1 MFCPLKL
8 YFQSNIDEDVEE
20 DYFISKTLKDLRID
34 IQDILHKNLRHIKKD
49 MDENEIEKRLS
60 IGISNQVKTTFD
72 IIEEVNEENRN
83 QENEDGNTPSNL
95 KNDDEIEFI
104 DENNG
109 EIKTEEDE
117 EILSL
122 KVAQSMKVLDKD
134 GSEIQNLFFP
144 TSMYNYLIR
153 DIGLDL
159 IGVIDKIEVEK
170 GNYFPISLK
179 SSNPPVNGVWDGD
192 FMEAIANALLIEQEF
207 NTYVTVAYVD
217 YLKIADRRAV
227 IIDTDARKSF
237 FKVLTSV
244 NKIVENGEIPTVKTG
259 LKKDEEIEFIDEEKK
274 EDENDNLKELKKELI
289 NEINLNI
296 KILSLKLAQSMKVLD
311 KDGSEIQNLFFP
323 TCMYNYLIR
332 DIGLDL
338 IGVIDKIEVEKGN
351 YFPISLKSSNPPI
364 NGVWDGDF
372 MEAIANALLI
382 EQEFNTYVTVAY
394 IDYLKIADRRAV
406 IIDTDARKSFFKVLT
421 SVNKIVENGEIP
433 TVKTGLKKCENCEY
447 KELCDNS

>member
-8 YFQSNIDEDVEE
+8 YFQSNIDGDVEE

-34 IQDILHKNLRHIKKD
+34 IQDILQKNLRHVKKD
-49 MDENEIEKRLS
+49 MDENEIEKRLA
-60 IGISNQVKTTFD
+60 IGINNQIKTTFE
-72 IIEEVNEENRN
+72 IIEEINDKEETD
-83 QENEDGNTPSNL
+83 ESNL
-95 KNDDEIEFI
+95 KKDEDIEFI
-104 DENNG
+104 DEEKKEKENDNLNELKKELIN
-109 EIKTEEDE
+109 EINLNLK
-117 EILSL
+117 ILSL

-134 GSEIQNLFFP
+134 GGEIQNLFFP

-217 YLKIADRRAV
+217 YLKIASRRTV

-237 FKVLTSV
+237 FKVLTNV
-244 NKIVENGEIPTVKTG
+244 NKI
-259 LKKDEEIEFIDEEKK
+259 IEK
-274 EDENDNLKELKKELI
+274 
-289 NEINLNI
+289 
-296 KILSLKLAQSMKVLD
+296 
-311 KDGSEIQNLFFP
+311 
-323 TCMYNYLIR
+323 
-332 DIGLDL
+332 
-338 IGVIDKIEVEKGN
+338 
-351 YFPISLKSSNPPI
+351 
-364 NGVWDGDF
+364 
-372 MEAIANALLI
+372 
-382 EQEFNTYVTVAY
+382 
-394 IDYLKIADRRAV
+394 
-406 IIDTDARKSFFKVLT
+406 
-421 SVNKIVENGEIP
+421 GEIP

>member
-1 MFCPLKL
+1 MISVSTIKSYMFCPLKL

-60 IGISNQVKTTFD
+60 IGISNQVKTTFE
-72 IIEEVNEENRN
+72 IIEEINDK
-83 QENEDGNTPSNL
+83 ED
-95 KNDDEIEFI
+95 I
-104 DENNG
+104 DE
-109 EIKTEEDE
+109 
-117 EILSL
+117 
-122 KVAQSMKVLDKD
+122 
-134 GSEIQNLFFP
+134 
-144 TSMYNYLIR
+144 
-153 DIGLDL
+153 
-159 IGVIDKIEVEK
+159 
-170 GNYFPISLK
+170 
-179 SSNPPVNGVWDGD
+179 SN
-192 FMEAIANALLIEQEF
+192 
-207 NTYVTVAYVD
+207 
-217 YLKIADRRAV
+217 
-227 IIDTDARKSF
+227 
-237 FKVLTSV
+237 
-244 NKIVENGEIPTVKTG
+244 

-274 EDENDNLKELKKELI
+274 EKEKDSNNLNEIKKELI

-296 KILSLKLAQSMKVLD
+296 KILSLKVAQSMKVLD
-311 KDGSEIQNLFFP
+311 KDGGEIQNLFFP
-323 TCMYNYLIR
+323 TGMYNYLIR

>member
-1 MFCPLKL
+1 MISVSTIKSYMFCPLKL

-49 MDENEIEKRLS
+49 MDEKEIEKRLS
-60 IGISNQVKTTFD
+60 IGISNQVKTTFE
-72 IIEEVNEENRN
+72 IIEEINDKEEID
-83 QENEDGNTPSNL
+83 ESNL
-95 KNDDEIEFI
+95 KKDEEIEFI
-104 DENNG
+104 DEEKKDDENDNLKELKKELIN
-109 EIKTEEDE
+109 EINLNIK
-117 EILSL
+117 ILSL

-134 GSEIQNLFFP
+134 GHEIQNLFFP

-170 GNYFPISLK
+170 GNYL
-179 SSNPPVNGVWDGD
+179 
-192 FMEAIANALLIEQEF
+192 
-207 NTYVTVAYVD
+207 
-217 YLKIADRRAV
+217 
-227 IIDTDARKSF
+227 
-237 FKVLTSV
+237 
-244 NKIVENGEIPTVKTG
+244 
-259 LKKDEEIEFIDEEKK
+259 
-274 EDENDNLKELKKELI
+274 
-289 NEINLNI
+289 
-296 KILSLKLAQSMKVLD
+296 
-311 KDGSEIQNLFFP
+311 
-323 TCMYNYLIR
+323 
-332 DIGLDL
+332 
-338 IGVIDKIEVEKGN
+338 
-351 YFPISLKSSNPPI
+351 PISLKSSNPPI
-364 NGVWDGDF
+364 TGVWDGDF

>member
-8 YFQSNIDEDVEE
+8 YFQSNIDENVEE

-34 IQDILHKNLRHIKKD
+34 IQDILHKNLRHIKKG
-49 MDENEIEKRLS
+49 MNENEIEKRLS
-60 IGISNQVKTTFD
+60 IGISNQVKTTFE
-72 IIEEVNEENRN
+72 IIEEINDKEETD
-83 QENEDGNTPSNL
+83 ESNL
-95 KNDDEIEFI
+95 KKDEDIEFI
-104 DENNG
+104 DE
-109 EIKTEEDE
+109 EKKEDE
-117 EILSL
+117 NDNLKELKKELINEINLNIKILSL
-122 KVAQSMKVLDKD
+122 KVAQSMKVLDRD

-179 SSNPPVNGVWDGD
+179 SSNPPV
-192 FMEAIANALLIEQEF
+192 
-207 NTYVTVAYVD
+207 
-217 YLKIADRRAV
+217 
-227 IIDTDARKSF
+227 
-237 FKVLTSV
+237 
-244 NKIVENGEIPTVKTG
+244 
-259 LKKDEEIEFIDEEKK
+259 
-274 EDENDNLKELKKELI
+274 
-289 NEINLNI
+289 
-296 KILSLKLAQSMKVLD
+296 
-311 KDGSEIQNLFFP
+311 
-323 TCMYNYLIR
+323 
-332 DIGLDL
+332 
-338 IGVIDKIEVEKGN
+338 
-351 YFPISLKSSNPPI
+351 

>member
-1 MFCPLKL
+1 MISVSTIKSYMFCPLKL

-60 IGISNQVKTTFD
+60 IGISNQVKTTFE
-72 IIEEVNEENRN
+72 IIEEINDKEETD
-83 QENEDGNTPSNL
+83 ESN
-95 KNDDEIEFI
+95 
-104 DENNG
+104 
-109 EIKTEEDE
+109 
-117 EILSL
+117 
-122 KVAQSMKVLDKD
+122 
-134 GSEIQNLFFP
+134 
-144 TSMYNYLIR
+144 
-153 DIGLDL
+153 
-159 IGVIDKIEVEK
+159 
-170 GNYFPISLK
+170 
-179 SSNPPVNGVWDGD
+179 
-192 FMEAIANALLIEQEF
+192 
-207 NTYVTVAYVD
+207 
-217 YLKIADRRAV
+217 
-227 IIDTDARKSF
+227 
-237 FKVLTSV
+237 
-244 NKIVENGEIPTVKTG
+244 

-274 EDENDNLKELKKELI
+274 EKENDNLKELKKELI

-311 KDGSEIQNLFFP
+311 RDGGEIQNLFFP
-323 TCMYNYLIR
+323 TSMYNYLIR

-433 TVKTGLKKCENCEY
+433 TVKTNLKKCENCEY

>member
-1 MFCPLKL
+1 MISVSTIKSYMFCPLKL

-60 IGISNQVKTTFD
+60 IGISNQVKTTFE
-72 IIEEVNEENRN
+72 IIEEINDK
-83 QENEDGNTPSNL
+83 EDIDESNL
-95 KNDDEIEFI
+95 KKDEEIEFI
-104 DENNG
+104 DEEKKEKEKDSNNLN
-109 EIKTEEDE
+109 EIKKELINEINLNIK
-117 EILSL
+117 ILSL

-134 GSEIQNLFFP
+134 GGEIQNLFFP

-170 GNYFPISLK
+170 GNYFPILLK
-179 SSNPPVNGVWDGD
+179 SSNPPV
-192 FMEAIANALLIEQEF
+192 
-207 NTYVTVAYVD
+207 
-217 YLKIADRRAV
+217 
-227 IIDTDARKSF
+227 
-237 FKVLTSV
+237 
-244 NKIVENGEIPTVKTG
+244 
-259 LKKDEEIEFIDEEKK
+259 
-274 EDENDNLKELKKELI
+274 
-289 NEINLNI
+289 
-296 KILSLKLAQSMKVLD
+296 
-311 KDGSEIQNLFFP
+311 
-323 TCMYNYLIR
+323 
-332 DIGLDL
+332 
-338 IGVIDKIEVEKGN
+338 
-351 YFPISLKSSNPPI
+351 

>member
-49 MDENEIEKRLS
+49 MDEKEIEKRLS
-60 IGISNQVKTTFD
+60 IGISNQVKTTFE
-72 IIEEVNEENRN
+72 IIEEINDKEETD
-83 QENEDGNTPSNL
+83 ESNL
-95 KNDDEIEFI
+95 KKDEEIEFI
-104 DENNG
+104 DEEKKEKENDNLNELKKELVD
-109 EIKTEEDE
+109 EINLNIK
-117 EILSL
+117 ILSL
-122 KVAQSMKVLDKD
+122 KVSQSMKVLDKD

-144 TSMYNYLIR
+144 T
-153 DIGLDL
+153 G
-159 IGVIDKIEVEK
+159 
-170 GNYFPISLK
+170 
-179 SSNPPVNGVWDGD
+179 
-192 FMEAIANALLIEQEF
+192 
-207 NTYVTVAYVD
+207 
-217 YLKIADRRAV
+217 
-227 IIDTDARKSF
+227 
-237 FKVLTSV
+237 
-244 NKIVENGEIPTVKTG
+244 
-259 LKKDEEIEFIDEEKK
+259 
-274 EDENDNLKELKKELI
+274 
-289 NEINLNI
+289 
-296 KILSLKLAQSMKVLD
+296 
-311 KDGSEIQNLFFP
+311 
-323 TCMYNYLIR
+323 MYNYLIR

-372 MEAIANALLI
+372 AEAIANALLI

-421 SVNKIVENGEIP
+421 NVNKIVENGEIP
-433 TVKTGLKKCENCEY
+433 TVKTNLKKCENCEY

>member
-1 MFCPLKL
+1 MISVSTIKSYMFCPLKL

-49 MDENEIEKRLS
+49 MDEKEIEKRLS
-60 IGISNQVKTTFD
+60 IGISNQVKTTFE
-72 IIEEVNEENRN
+72 IIEEINDKEETD
-83 QENEDGNTPSNL
+83 ESN
-95 KNDDEIEFI
+95 
-104 DENNG
+104 
-109 EIKTEEDE
+109 
-117 EILSL
+117 
-122 KVAQSMKVLDKD
+122 
-134 GSEIQNLFFP
+134 
-144 TSMYNYLIR
+144 
-153 DIGLDL
+153 
-159 IGVIDKIEVEK
+159 
-170 GNYFPISLK
+170 
-179 SSNPPVNGVWDGD
+179 
-192 FMEAIANALLIEQEF
+192 
-207 NTYVTVAYVD
+207 
-217 YLKIADRRAV
+217 
-227 IIDTDARKSF
+227 
-237 FKVLTSV
+237 
-244 NKIVENGEIPTVKTG
+244 
-259 LKKDEEIEFIDEEKK
+259 LKKDEDIEFIDEEKK
-274 EDENDNLKELKKELI
+274 EEEDDNLKELKKELI

-296 KILSLKLAQSMKVLD
+296 KILSLKVAQSMKVLD
-311 KDGSEIQNLFFP
+311 RDGSEIQNLFFP
-323 TCMYNYLIR
+323 TSMYNYLIR

>member
-1 MFCPLKL
+1 MISVSTIKSYMFCPLKL
-8 YFQSNIDEDVEE
+8 YFQSNIDEDLEE

-34 IQDILHKNLRHIKKD
+34 IQDILHKNLRHVKKD
-49 MDENEIEKRLS
+49 MDEKEIEKRLS
-60 IGISNQVKTTFD
+60 IGISNQVKTTFE
-72 IIEEVNEENRN
+72 IIEEINDKEEID
-83 QENEDGNTPSNL
+83 ESNL
-95 KNDDEIEFI
+95 KKDEEIEFI
-104 DENNG
+104 DEEKKDDENDNLKELKKELIN
-109 EIKTEEDE
+109 EINLNIK
-117 EILSL
+117 ILSL

-179 SSNPPVNGVWDGD
+179 SSNPP
-192 FMEAIANALLIEQEF
+192 I
-207 NTYVTVAYVD
+207 T
-217 YLKIADRRAV
+217 
-227 IIDTDARKSF
+227 
-237 FKVLTSV
+237 
-244 NKIVENGEIPTVKTG
+244 
-259 LKKDEEIEFIDEEKK
+259 
-274 EDENDNLKELKKELI
+274 
-289 NEINLNI
+289 
-296 KILSLKLAQSMKVLD
+296 
-311 KDGSEIQNLFFP
+311 
-323 TCMYNYLIR
+323 
-332 DIGLDL
+332 
-338 IGVIDKIEVEKGN
+338 
-351 YFPISLKSSNPPI
+351 
-364 NGVWDGDF
+364 GVWDGDF

>member
-1 MFCPLKL
+1 MISVSTIKSYMFCPLKL

-34 IQDILHKNLRHIKKD
+34 IQDILHKNLRHIKKG

-60 IGISNQVKTTFD
+60 IGISNQVKTTFE
-72 IIEEVNEENRN
+72 IIEEINDK
-83 QENEDGNTPSNL
+83 EDIDESNL
-95 KNDDEIEFI
+95 KKDEEIEFI
-104 DENNG
+104 DEEKKDDENDNLKELKKELVN
-109 EIKTEEDE
+109 EINLNIK
-117 EILSL
+117 ILSL

-134 GSEIQNLFFP
+134 GHEIQNLFFP

-179 SSNPPVNGVWDGD
+179 SSNPP
-192 FMEAIANALLIEQEF
+192 
-207 NTYVTVAYVD
+207 
-217 YLKIADRRAV
+217 
-227 IIDTDARKSF
+227 
-237 FKVLTSV
+237 
-244 NKIVENGEIPTVKTG
+244 
-259 LKKDEEIEFIDEEKK
+259 
-274 EDENDNLKELKKELI
+274 
-289 NEINLNI
+289 
-296 KILSLKLAQSMKVLD
+296 
-311 KDGSEIQNLFFP
+311 
-323 TCMYNYLIR
+323 
-332 DIGLDL
+332 
-338 IGVIDKIEVEKGN
+338 
-351 YFPISLKSSNPPI
+351 I

-372 MEAIANALLI
+372 AEAIANALLI

-421 SVNKIVENGEIP
+421 SVNKIVENREIP

>member
-1 MFCPLKL
+1 MISVSTIKSYMFCPLKL
-8 YFQSNIDEDVEE
+8 YFQSNIDEDVED

-60 IGISNQVKTTFD
+60 IGISNQVKTTFE
-72 IIEEVNEENRN
+72 IIEEINDKEETD
-83 QENEDGNTPSNL
+83 ESNL
-95 KNDDEIEFI
+95 KKDEDIEFI
-104 DENNG
+104 DEEKKEEENDNLNELKKELVD
-109 EIKTEEDE
+109 EINLNLK
-117 EILSL
+117 ILSL
-122 KVAQSMKVLDKD
+122 KVAQSMKVLDRD

-144 TSMYNYLIR
+144 TS
-153 DIGLDL
+153 
-159 IGVIDKIEVEK
+159 
-170 GNYFPISLK
+170 
-179 SSNPPVNGVWDGD
+179 
-192 FMEAIANALLIEQEF
+192 
-207 NTYVTVAYVD
+207 
-217 YLKIADRRAV
+217 
-227 IIDTDARKSF
+227 
-237 FKVLTSV
+237 
-244 NKIVENGEIPTVKTG
+244 
-259 LKKDEEIEFIDEEKK
+259 
-274 EDENDNLKELKKELI
+274 
-289 NEINLNI
+289 
-296 KILSLKLAQSMKVLD
+296 
-311 KDGSEIQNLFFP
+311 
-323 TCMYNYLIR
+323 MYNYLIR

>member
-1 MFCPLKL
+1 MISVSTIKSYMFCPLKL

-60 IGISNQVKTTFD
+60 IGISNQVKTTFE
-72 IIEEVNEENRN
+72 IIEEINDKEE
-83 QENEDGNTPSNL
+83 
-95 KNDDEIEFI
+95 I
-104 DENNG
+104 DE
-109 EIKTEEDE
+109 
-117 EILSL
+117 
-122 KVAQSMKVLDKD
+122 
-134 GSEIQNLFFP
+134 
-144 TSMYNYLIR
+144 
-153 DIGLDL
+153 
-159 IGVIDKIEVEK
+159 
-170 GNYFPISLK
+170 
-179 SSNPPVNGVWDGD
+179 SN
-192 FMEAIANALLIEQEF
+192 
-207 NTYVTVAYVD
+207 
-217 YLKIADRRAV
+217 
-227 IIDTDARKSF
+227 
-237 FKVLTSV
+237 
-244 NKIVENGEIPTVKTG
+244 

-274 EDENDNLKELKKELI
+274 EKENDSLKELKKELI

-296 KILSLKLAQSMKVLD
+296 KILSLKVSQSMKVLD

-323 TCMYNYLIR
+323 TSMYNYLIR

>member
-1 MFCPLKL
+1 MISVSTIKSYMFCPLKL

-60 IGISNQVKTTFD
+60 IGISNQVKTTFE
-72 IIEEVNEENRN
+72 IIEEINDKEEPD
-83 QENEDGNTPSNL
+83 ESN
-95 KNDDEIEFI
+95 
-104 DENNG
+104 
-109 EIKTEEDE
+109 
-117 EILSL
+117 
-122 KVAQSMKVLDKD
+122 
-134 GSEIQNLFFP
+134 
-144 TSMYNYLIR
+144 
-153 DIGLDL
+153 
-159 IGVIDKIEVEK
+159 
-170 GNYFPISLK
+170 
-179 SSNPPVNGVWDGD
+179 
-192 FMEAIANALLIEQEF
+192 
-207 NTYVTVAYVD
+207 
-217 YLKIADRRAV
+217 
-227 IIDTDARKSF
+227 
-237 FKVLTSV
+237 
-244 NKIVENGEIPTVKTG
+244 

-274 EDENDNLKELKKELI
+274 EKEKDSNNLNEIKKELI

-296 KILSLKLAQSMKVLD
+296 KILSLKVAQSMKVLD
-311 KDGSEIQNLFFP
+311 KDGGEIQNLFFP
-323 TCMYNYLIR
+323 TSMYNYLIR

-382 EQEFNTYVTVAY
+382 EQEFNTNVTVAY

-421 SVNKIVENGEIP
+421 SVNKIVENGDIP
-433 TVKTGLKKCENCEY
+433 TVKTGLKKCENCEF

>member
-1 MFCPLKL
+1 MISVSTIKSYMFCPLKL

-60 IGISNQVKTTFD
+60 IGISNQVKTTFE
-72 IIEEVNEENRN
+72 IIEEINDKEE
-83 QENEDGNTPSNL
+83 
-95 KNDDEIEFI
+95 I
-104 DENNG
+104 DE
-109 EIKTEEDE
+109 
-117 EILSL
+117 
-122 KVAQSMKVLDKD
+122 
-134 GSEIQNLFFP
+134 
-144 TSMYNYLIR
+144 
-153 DIGLDL
+153 
-159 IGVIDKIEVEK
+159 
-170 GNYFPISLK
+170 
-179 SSNPPVNGVWDGD
+179 SN
-192 FMEAIANALLIEQEF
+192 
-207 NTYVTVAYVD
+207 
-217 YLKIADRRAV
+217 
-227 IIDTDARKSF
+227 
-237 FKVLTSV
+237 
-244 NKIVENGEIPTVKTG
+244 
-259 LKKDEEIEFIDEEKK
+259 LKKDEDIEFIDEEKK
-274 EDENDNLKELKKELI
+274 EKEDDNLKELKKELI

-296 KILSLKLAQSMKVLD
+296 KILSLKVSQSMKVLE
-311 KDGSEIQNLFFP
+311 KDGGEIQNLFFP
-323 TCMYNYLIR
+323 TSMYNYLIR

>member
-1 MFCPLKL
+1 MISVSTIKSYMFCPLKL

-60 IGISNQVKTTFD
+60 IGISNQVKTTFE
-72 IIEEVNEENRN
+72 IIEEINDKEETD
-83 QENEDGNTPSNL
+83 ESN
-95 KNDDEIEFI
+95 
-104 DENNG
+104 
-109 EIKTEEDE
+109 
-117 EILSL
+117 
-122 KVAQSMKVLDKD
+122 
-134 GSEIQNLFFP
+134 
-144 TSMYNYLIR
+144 
-153 DIGLDL
+153 
-159 IGVIDKIEVEK
+159 
-170 GNYFPISLK
+170 
-179 SSNPPVNGVWDGD
+179 
-192 FMEAIANALLIEQEF
+192 
-207 NTYVTVAYVD
+207 
-217 YLKIADRRAV
+217 
-227 IIDTDARKSF
+227 
-237 FKVLTSV
+237 
-244 NKIVENGEIPTVKTG
+244 
-259 LKKDEEIEFIDEEKK
+259 LKKDEDIEFIDEEKK
-274 EDENDNLKELKKELI
+274 EEENDSLKELKKELI

-296 KILSLKLAQSMKVLD
+296 KILSLKVSQSMKVLE
-311 KDGSEIQNLFFP
+311 KDGGEIQNLFFP
-323 TCMYNYLIR
+323 TSMYNYLIR

>member
-1 MFCPLKL
+1 MISVSTIKSYMFCPLKL
-8 YFQSNIDEDVEE
+8 YFQSNIDGDVEE

-60 IGISNQVKTTFD
+60 IGINNQIKTTFD
-72 IIEEVNEENRN
+72 IIEEINEKNKE
-83 QENEDGNTPSNL
+83 EDEEEKP
-95 KNDDEIEFI
+95 KKEDEIEFI
-104 DENNG
+104 DKKDE
-109 EIKTEEDE
+109 KKEDE
-117 EILSL
+117 DGELNKLKKELINEINLNIKILSL

-134 GSEIQNLFFP
+134 GGEIQNLFFP

-217 YLKIADRRAV
+217 YLKIASRRTV

-237 FKVLTSV
+237 FKVLTNV
-244 NKIVENGEIPTVKTG
+244 NKI
-259 LKKDEEIEFIDEEKK
+259 IEK
-274 EDENDNLKELKKELI
+274 
-289 NEINLNI
+289 
-296 KILSLKLAQSMKVLD
+296 
-311 KDGSEIQNLFFP
+311 
-323 TCMYNYLIR
+323 
-332 DIGLDL
+332 
-338 IGVIDKIEVEKGN
+338 
-351 YFPISLKSSNPPI
+351 
-364 NGVWDGDF
+364 
-372 MEAIANALLI
+372 
-382 EQEFNTYVTVAY
+382 
-394 IDYLKIADRRAV
+394 
-406 IIDTDARKSFFKVLT
+406 
-421 SVNKIVENGEIP
+421 GEIP

>member
-1 MFCPLKL
+1 MISVSTIKSYMFCPLKL
-8 YFQSNIDEDVEE
+8 YFQSNIDEDVED

-60 IGISNQVKTTFD
+60 IGISNQVKTTFE
-72 IIEEVNEENRN
+72 IIEEINNKEEID
-83 QENEDGNTPSNL
+83 ESNL
-95 KNDDEIEFI
+95 KKDEEIEFI
-104 DENNG
+104 DEEKKEKENDSLKELKKELIN
-109 EIKTEEDE
+109 EINLNIK
-117 EILSL
+117 ILSL

-134 GSEIQNLFFP
+134 GGEIQNLFFP

-237 FKVLTSV
+237 F
-244 NKIVENGEIPTVKTG
+244 N
-259 LKKDEEIEFIDEEKK
+259 
-274 EDENDNLKELKKELI
+274 
-289 NEINLNI
+289 
-296 KILSLKLAQSMKVLD
+296 
-311 KDGSEIQNLFFP
+311 
-323 TCMYNYLIR
+323 
-332 DIGLDL
+332 
-338 IGVIDKIEVEKGN
+338 
-351 YFPISLKSSNPPI
+351 
-364 NGVWDGDF
+364 
-372 MEAIANALLI
+372 
-382 EQEFNTYVTVAY
+382 
-394 IDYLKIADRRAV
+394 
-406 IIDTDARKSFFKVLT
+406 VLT

>member
-60 IGISNQVKTTFD
+60 IGISNQVKTTFE
-72 IIEEVNEENRN
+72 IIEEINDKEE
-83 QENEDGNTPSNL
+83 
-95 KNDDEIEFI
+95 I
-104 DENNG
+104 DE
-109 EIKTEEDE
+109 
-117 EILSL
+117 
-122 KVAQSMKVLDKD
+122 
-134 GSEIQNLFFP
+134 
-144 TSMYNYLIR
+144 
-153 DIGLDL
+153 
-159 IGVIDKIEVEK
+159 
-170 GNYFPISLK
+170 
-179 SSNPPVNGVWDGD
+179 SN
-192 FMEAIANALLIEQEF
+192 
-207 NTYVTVAYVD
+207 
-217 YLKIADRRAV
+217 
-227 IIDTDARKSF
+227 
-237 FKVLTSV
+237 
-244 NKIVENGEIPTVKTG
+244 
-259 LKKDEEIEFIDEEKK
+259 LKKDEEIEFIDEEKEK
-274 EDENDNLKELKKELI
+274 EENDNLKELKKELI

-296 KILSLKLAQSMKVLD
+296 KILSLKVSQSMKVLE
-311 KDGSEIQNLFFP
+311 KDGGEIQNLFFP
-323 TCMYNYLIR
+323 TSMYNYLIR

>member
-1 MFCPLKL
+1 MISVSTIKSYMFCPLKL

-34 IQDILHKNLRHIKKD
+34 IQDILHKNLRHVKKD
-49 MDENEIEKRLS
+49 MDEKEIEKRLS
-60 IGISNQVKTTFD
+60 IGISNQVKTTFE
-72 IIEEVNEENRN
+72 IIEEINDKEEPD
-83 QENEDGNTPSNL
+83 ESN
-95 KNDDEIEFI
+95 
-104 DENNG
+104 
-109 EIKTEEDE
+109 
-117 EILSL
+117 
-122 KVAQSMKVLDKD
+122 
-134 GSEIQNLFFP
+134 
-144 TSMYNYLIR
+144 
-153 DIGLDL
+153 
-159 IGVIDKIEVEK
+159 
-170 GNYFPISLK
+170 
-179 SSNPPVNGVWDGD
+179 
-192 FMEAIANALLIEQEF
+192 
-207 NTYVTVAYVD
+207 
-217 YLKIADRRAV
+217 
-227 IIDTDARKSF
+227 
-237 FKVLTSV
+237 
-244 NKIVENGEIPTVKTG
+244 

-274 EDENDNLKELKKELI
+274 EKENNNLNELKKELI

-296 KILSLKLAQSMKVLD
+296 KILSLKVSQSMKVLD
-311 KDGSEIQNLFFP
+311 KDGGEIQNLFFP
-323 TCMYNYLIR
+323 TSMYNYLIR

-433 TVKTGLKKCENCEY
+433 TVKTNLKKCENCEY

>member
-1 MFCPLKL
+1 MISVSTIKSYMFCPLKL

-49 MDENEIEKRLS
+49 MDEKEIEKRLS
-60 IGISNQVKTTFD
+60 IGISNQVKTTFE
-72 IIEEVNEENRN
+72 IIEEINDKEE
-83 QENEDGNTPSNL
+83 
-95 KNDDEIEFI
+95 I
-104 DENNG
+104 DE
-109 EIKTEEDE
+109 
-117 EILSL
+117 
-122 KVAQSMKVLDKD
+122 
-134 GSEIQNLFFP
+134 
-144 TSMYNYLIR
+144 
-153 DIGLDL
+153 
-159 IGVIDKIEVEK
+159 
-170 GNYFPISLK
+170 
-179 SSNPPVNGVWDGD
+179 SN
-192 FMEAIANALLIEQEF
+192 
-207 NTYVTVAYVD
+207 
-217 YLKIADRRAV
+217 
-227 IIDTDARKSF
+227 
-237 FKVLTSV
+237 
-244 NKIVENGEIPTVKTG
+244 
-259 LKKDEEIEFIDEEKK
+259 LKKDEDIEFIDEEKK
-274 EDENDNLKELKKELI
+274 DDENDNLKELKKELI

-296 KILSLKLAQSMKVLD
+296 KILSLKVSQSMKVLD

-323 TCMYNYLIR
+323 ISMYNYLIR

-433 TVKTGLKKCENCEY
+433 TVKTNLKKCENCEY